1 VSLQSIWIGIHGQQR
16 TALWSLK
23 KIEQQRTKSSKS
35 MNKLHLIHHQNNF
48 CRLHTS
54 KLPYKCFFRQS
65 FSSSNSLVNSSKP
78 NDEYSPIV
86 GDKYKRELMN
96 KILRVD
102 HAGEFG
108 AQRIYAGQLALL
120 SGTQYHNELEQ
131 MRRQELKHYKT
142 MKELIRERRVRPSLL
157 SPLWNVAGFLLGS

>member
-1 VSLQSIWIGIHGQQR
+1 
-16 TALWSLK
+16 
-23 KIEQQRTKSSKS
+23 
-35 MNKLHLIHHQNNF
+35 MNKLHLIHRHINF
-48 CRLHTS
+48 CRLHTP
-54 KLPYKCFFRQS
+54 KLPHKGFFRQN
-65 FSSSNSLVNSSKP
+65 SSSNSSLNSSKA
-78 NDEYSPIV
+78 NDEYSPII
-86 GDKYKRELMN
+86 GDENKRELMN

-108 AQRIYAGQLALL
+108 AQRIYTGQLALL

-157 SPLWNVAGFLLGS
+157 SPLWNFAGFLLGS